1 MKKIFIKLSLII
13 TCLFFIFS
21 SCDKINVE
29 KEREDILLTKGEQE
43 ITTNIN
49 KFAFDFFRNIS
60 IDSKKPNIFI
70 SPLSASLALS
80 MAAIGAEGETGSQ
93 MKTLL
98 GFENC
103 TTPEMNSYYK
113 KITEELLNLDPKNT
127 ITMAN
132 SIWIANGFDIK
143 TNFTSNAQTYY
154 GAYVANVDFNN
165 QNTLNRINDWCSNN
179 TNNKIKKIFDELNPN
194 LKLLLINALY
204 FKGTWTQQ
212 FDKKNTYETSFN
224 TLSGESEN
232 VDMMYIESN
241 FKYTSNDFFQI
252 AEFPYGNEAF
262 SMVILLPKENISF
275 KTAVN
280 QFTYANW
287 NMWMSSMDYTEI
299 SVHLPKFKLEYEIK
313 LNDVLCSM
321 GMPNAFNPMLANFSG
336 ISDIKL
342 YIDFVKQN
350 TYINVNEEGTEAAAV
365 TSTGMF
371 VTSMPE
377 SKIFRADRPFIY
389 FIKEKS
395 TGIIL
400 FIGQKG

>member
-13 TCLFFIFS
+13 PCLFFIFP
-21 SCDKINVE
+21 SCDKLNLE

-60 IDSKKPNIFI
+60 INANKPNIFI

-80 MAAIGAEGETGSQ
+80 MTAIGAEGETGSQ
-93 MKTLL
+93 MKALL

-103 TTPEMNSYYK
+103 TTTEMNSYYK
-113 KITEELLNLDPKNT
+113 KISEELLNLDPKNT
-127 ITMAN
+127 IAMAN
-132 SIWIANGFDIK
+132 SIWIANGFNIK
-143 TNFTSNAQTYY
+143 INFTSNALTYY
-154 GAYVANVDFNN
+154 NASVANVDFNN
-165 QNTLNRINDWCSNN
+165 QNTLNRINDWCSDN

-212 FDKKNTYETSFN
+212 FDKKNTYETTFH
-224 TLSGESEN
+224 TLSGDSEN

-252 AEFPYGNEAF
+252 AELPYGNEAF
-262 SMVILLPKENISF
+262 SMVVLLPKENILF
-275 KTAVN
+275 EDAVN
-280 QFTYANW
+280 QFTYNNW

-299 SVHLPKFKLEYEIK
+299 SVHLPKFKLEYDIK
-313 LNDVLCSM
+313 LNNVLCSM
-321 GMPNAFNPMLANFSG
+321 GMIDAFNPMSANFSG
-336 ISDIKL
+336 ISDSNL
-342 YIDFVKQN
+342 YIDLVKQN

-377 SKIFRADRPFIY
+377 SKIFKADRPFIY
-389 FIKEKS
+389 LIKEKS

>member
-1 MKKIFIKLSLII
+1 
-13 TCLFFIFS
+13 
-21 SCDKINVE
+21 VE